1 MQLIPDL
8 FHPSLFTLWTAP
20 VASGKTRTVVEFY
33 RQNDFKIVYL
43 SPLRALANEVHEQL
57 SLRGEK
63 HVFLAGGE
71 MSLDVCLEKFLS
83 AKKSFLVTTAEL
95 LSDEF
100 IEELWRI
107 KEKVLFVI
115 DEFHLFYYWGESFRP
130 VLHERFLSLLNC
142 SLPVLAITATMDTP
156 VMESLKKDLDY
167 YEPTWIHLDS
177 GNQQLHRRPA
187 KLISYYGLSAH
198 HLHKAFWRELRQK
211 EDSHILL
218 YFCAYRS
225 QVDELVQRARRLG
238 YVALGCV
245 GGEVEDFLEQ
255 LKKEAGK
262 IDCIFSTTTLSHGVN
277 LPEIK
282 KVFIDYEVKNYDF
295 WLQMIGRGGRQGSA
309 YEVYTH
315 DPYHTTKRERLKH
328 KAKILLEDFLGFE
341 I

>member
-142 SLPVLAITATMDTP
+142 SLPVLAITATMTILS
-156 VMESLKKDLDY
+156 SL
-167 YEPTWIHLDS
+167 P
-177 GNQQLHRRPA
+177 
-187 KLISYYGLSAH
+187 
-198 HLHKAFWRELRQK
+198 
-211 EDSHILL
+211 
-218 YFCAYRS
+218 
-225 QVDELVQRARRLG
+225 
-238 YVALGCV
+238 
-245 GGEVEDFLEQ
+245 
-255 LKKEAGK
+255 
-262 IDCIFSTTTLSHGVN
+262 
-277 LPEIK
+277 
-282 KVFIDYEVKNYDF
+282 
-295 WLQMIGRGGRQGSA
+295 GSA
-309 YEVYTH
+309 EPIVSFNSFAVFCPITRLNSFR
-315 DPYHTTKRERLKH
+315 TKE
-328 KAKILLEDFLGFE
+328 IIDSSSLLPPK
-341 I
+341 